1 MWEGVPHLNA
11 PIRPT
16 PLPCNH
22 PHLAII
28 DSPSTSLSLSSLLF
42 LYFPNRLPLTNTPSP
57 TYLFLLFPSPQVFSH
72 LMSVFNFSC
81 MPFSHFPRLPL
92 SLTDP
97 CPPTTHISLFSPPP
111 FPSLA
116 SLPVLSSPPLYPP
129 PTLRLHPAITNP
141 FWYRM
146 LGSVLWTFS
155 IQGRRYRP
163 ITLFSLKVFN
173 AVPSRGSVF
182 PLQMYTF

>member
-1 MWEGVPHLNA
+1 MWEGARKCWDKEGEKRGLGDVGGEKRMWEGVPHLNA

-111 FPSLA
+111 FPLSR
-116 SLPVLSSPPLYPP
+116 LPPCPFFPSPLS
-129 PTLRLHPAITNP
+129 TTNP
-141 FWYRM
+141 
-146 LGSVLWTFS
+146 
-155 IQGRRYRP
+155 
-163 ITLFSLKVFN
+163 
-173 AVPSRGSVF
+173 PSTPCHNK
-182 PLQMYTF
+182 PLLVSYAWLCFMDL